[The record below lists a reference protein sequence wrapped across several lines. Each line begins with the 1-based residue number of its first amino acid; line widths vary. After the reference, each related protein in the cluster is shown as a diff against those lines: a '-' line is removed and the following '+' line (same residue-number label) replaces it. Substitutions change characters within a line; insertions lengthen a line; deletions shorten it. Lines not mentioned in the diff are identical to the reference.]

1 MFCLS
6 FNVDEDNNVM
16 VVEKIA
22 PLTANVTNVMAV
34 AMNLVVR
41 TYYLSIGVCK

>member
-1 MFCLS
+1 
-6 FNVDEDNNVM
+6 M

-34 AMNLVVR
+34 AMNLVVFP
-41 TYYLSIGVCK
+41 LSMEKHIAP